1 MILKKIDKIIFK
13 KNIVIIEYKL
23 KSIIRLQKN
32 VYVVI
37 IMIFILLNFLHP

>member
-23 KSIIRLQKN
+23 KRIIRLQKN